1 MVNSSLEDKLF
12 KETQKRM
19 KVLSYLVV
27 ERVIGRIKRCDFFAK
42 RGGNDEILELMVLS
56 QACGVPRAHQPK
68 RIMCPLKK

>member
-1 MVNSSLEDKLF
+1 
-12 KETQKRM
+12 M

-27 ERVIGRIKRCDFFAK
+27 ERVIERKKKDVIFLQK
-42 RGGNDEILELMVLS
+42 RGGNDEILELMGLS